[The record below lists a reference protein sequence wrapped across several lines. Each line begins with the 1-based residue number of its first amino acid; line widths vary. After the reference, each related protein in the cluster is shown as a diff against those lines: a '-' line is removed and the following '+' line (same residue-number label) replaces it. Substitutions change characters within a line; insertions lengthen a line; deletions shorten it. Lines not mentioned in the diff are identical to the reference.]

1 MSEWAL
7 CALQCSGWSLMPANV
22 QPAKA
27 GHDCVWVYKKWNNT
41 GHVTRELRRRGWSIE
56 STRLLLTLRHR
67 CLCSCGD
74 KEGNVC
80 PSARLWPAKTS
91 SCWATLSAPGNS
103 KLWMNVEKHRYKYR
117 FKLVWYKTKAAATDR
132 ELITLRQAF
141 LLNYLISDKHN
152 LFIIMGEGPTVLTAC
167 SVNELEVLSYFKL
180 IYSPIKI

>member
-1 MSEWAL
+1 MTFKALPWFSLNKELPAVTTTQTHVFSLVLSPLWLISGCYMSEWAL

-27 GHDCVWVYKKWNNT
+27 GRDCVWVYKKWNNT

-103 KLWMNVEKHRYKYR
+103 KLWMNVEKHRYKYTDLSWK
-117 FKLVWYKTKAAATDR
+117 KLSDTKPKQQPQI
-132 ELITLRQAF
+132 E
-141 LLNYLISDKHN
+141 S
-152 LFIIMGEGPTVLTAC
+152 
-167 SVNELEVLSYFKL
+167 
-180 IYSPIKI
+180 